1 MISALEKETALS
13 ARRQLV
19 FVALLMCFIIRID
32 TKSFD
37 NLGIINQRKRHT
49 HKFTIPLKHQ

>member
-13 ARRQLV
+13 SCRQLV
-19 FVALLMCFIIRID
+19 FVALLMCLIIRTD

-37 NLGIINQRKRHT
+37 NLGIINQWKRHT